1 MRTQEQEHLDLL
13 TYNEELTFEWK
24 GKQVVCSS
32 YMESCCSVLSPGL
45 EAPPAPGPGDHARDV
60 DGNRCAS
67 ALGGVQSRK
76 G

>member
-1 MRTQEQEHLDLL
+1 MERKAGRLQQLHGKLL
-13 TYNEELTFEWK
+13 F
-24 GKQVVCSS
+24 CS
-32 YMESCCSVLSPGL
+32 LSPGL
-45 EAPPAPGPGDHARDV
+45 EAPPALGPGDHARDV